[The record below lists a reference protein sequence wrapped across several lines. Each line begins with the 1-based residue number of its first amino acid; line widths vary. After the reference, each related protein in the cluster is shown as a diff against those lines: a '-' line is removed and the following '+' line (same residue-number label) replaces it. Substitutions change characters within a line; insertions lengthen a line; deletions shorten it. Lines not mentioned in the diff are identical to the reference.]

1 MKRFTV
7 FAIMLLVAA
16 SVACHFA
23 LADEAGAAEPD
34 ILMYNGFEYEVGAD
48 NKIRINAYL
57 GNDTEIVIPAEID
70 GIPVAYLSSDAFSE
84 NKTITSVTIPGSIAE
99 IPYGAFLR
107 CSSLRNVVLEH
118 GVRQLGYRPSFG
130 IIRIPGGAFQGCS
143 SLVSIT
149 IPDSVTFIGAYSFS
163 NCGSLKDIV
172 LPDSVSV
179 MMQNAFAYCSSLES
193 IEIPATDLGSDLF
206 YHCENLKRIVLPPKL
221 REISR
226 AMLDNC
232 TSLARIEIPETV
244 HSIGDSAFSGCTSLT
259 EVLVPES
266 VTSIGSRAFSGCT
279 SLAEV
284 LVPESVASIGFGAFR
299 ATPWLDSFS
308 DEFVIINHHLLK
320 YNGLGGVVI
329 IPDGTVSIA
338 SAFASDDRITA
349 VTLPGSVQNI
359 DNEAFMDCIGLTAV
373 NLLDGVSS
381 IGSRVFSGC
390 TALTDIRLPDSMTAI
405 NFGAFKECISL
416 TTLTLPRG
424 VNTIAPDAFSGC
436 EKLKAVYFEGAAPT
450 VTAANEYQASF
461 SGNAEGFT
469 VYYRPGAEG
478 FTSPTWEGYASAE
491 YTGDAPGVLATGTET
506 PTLAESA
513 VPAEYIGTWAGSV
526 GNISLVFA
534 ISADSRA
541 VFTFTQGNYTGTSDV
556 ALSVEDG
563 TFTVEVPE
571 DDALG
576 TVSCGGT
583 YAYHD
588 GILTLAIENTF
599 ANGGVFA
606 YTVPCERAEDLH

>member
-34 ILMYNGFEYEVGAD
+34 ILLYNGFEYELEA
-48 NKIRINAYL
+48 NNQIRITAYL
-57 GNDTEIVIPAEID
+57 GSDTEIVIPAEID

-84 NKTITSVTIPGSIAE
+84 NKTITSVTIPGSIAQ
-99 IPYGAFLR
+99 IPYGAFMR
-107 CSSLRNVVLEH
+107 CSSLSNVVLEH

-149 IPDSVTFIGAYSFS
+149 IPDSVTLIGAYSFS
-163 NCGSLKDIV
+163 GCGSLKDIV
-172 LPDSVSV
+172 LPDSVNV
-179 MMQNAFAYCSSLES
+179 MMQNAFAYCDSLES

-221 REISR
+221 REIPR
-226 AMLDNC
+226 AMLDKC

-244 HSIGDSAFSGCTSLT
+244 HSIGESAFSNCTSLT

-266 VTSIGSRAFSGCT
+266 VTYIGPSAFQ
-279 SLAEV
+279 
-284 LVPESVASIGFGAFR
+284 

-320 YNGLGGVVI
+320 YNGLGGAVI
-329 IPDGTVSIA
+329 IPDGIVSI
-338 SAFASDDRITA
+338 SDAFTSDDRITA
-349 VTLPGSVQNI
+349 VTIPGSVHTI
-359 DNEAFMDCIGLTAV
+359 DEEAFMGCKGLTTV
-373 NLLDGVSS
+373 NLLDGITTVS
-381 IGSRVFSGC
+381 RYAFNGC
-390 TALTDIRLPDSMTAI
+390 TLLTNIRIPDSMTAI
-405 NFGAFKECISL
+405 NFGAFSECISL
-416 TTLTLPRG
+416 TALTLPQG
-424 VNTIAPDAFSGC
+424 INTIADKAFAGC
-436 EKLKAVYFEGAAPT
+436 ENLKAVYFEGAAPR
-450 VTAANEYQASF
+450 VTATTGGMLGSF

-506 PTLAESA
+506 PALAESA

-541 VFTFTQGNYTGTSDV
+541 VFTFTQGNYTGSSDV

-583 YAYHD
+583 YTYHD
-588 GILTLAIENTF
+588 GILTLTIENTF
-599 ANGGVFA
+599 ANGGVFT